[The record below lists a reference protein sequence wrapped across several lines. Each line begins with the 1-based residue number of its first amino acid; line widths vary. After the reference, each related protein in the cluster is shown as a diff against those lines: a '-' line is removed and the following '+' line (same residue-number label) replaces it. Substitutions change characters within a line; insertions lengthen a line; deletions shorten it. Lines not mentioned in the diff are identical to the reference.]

1 MNTIS
6 AYLQY
11 LPSSQ
16 EPLSADVY
24 LIHGDQYEYVFD
36 VGNNEEARDCISGI
50 QKEKIVILS
59 HYHEDHVGNID
70 KLKYHDLYVGNVTRD
85 TIQKGTVIESELT
98 IQDGVTI
105 TIRHCPSPHVPG
117 SLIVT
122 INGEYTLFADLYFTK
137 PDYDR
142 QAAKEMLDILK
153 EINTK
158 YFVVS
163 HQEKD
168 NVFEKEAFLR
178 ELCAYFFDTERN
190 SVEKDG

>member
-1 MNTIS
+1 MNAIS

-11 LPSSQ
+11 LPSNQ

-24 LIHGDQYEYVFD
+24 LVHGDQYEYVFD
-36 VGNNEEARDCISGI
+36 VGNSEEALNCLSGI
-50 QKEKIVILS
+50 QKKKVVILS
-59 HYHEDHVGNID
+59 HYHKDHVGNID
-70 KLKYHDLYVGNVTRD
+70 RLQYKALYVGDVTRD
-85 TIQKGTVIESELT
+85 TIQKGTVIENELT

-105 TIRHCPSPHVPG
+105 KIRHCPSPHVSG

-122 INGEYTLFADLYFTK
+122 INGEYTLLADLYFTK
-137 PDYDR
+137 PDYNR
-142 QAAKEMLDILK
+142 QIAKEMLDTLK
-153 EINTK
+153 GIDTK

-178 ELCAYFFDTERN
+178 ELCAYFLCTERN
-190 SVEKDG
+190 TVEKNG